1 MRGLV
6 ELGAWQRTKLR
17 QSPRLL
23 FFPWMATSDLPEQ
36 PKRRPKSCNHNSN
49 ARDRG
54 IETALRYQS
63 LLDDGTVQT
72 RAELA
77 RHLGD
82 SRARVTQILKRLDR
96 AETTTAGAG

>member
-6 ELGAWQRTKLR
+6 ELGAWQRKNLR

-23 FFPWMATSDLPEQ
+23 FFPWTAISDLPEQ
-36 PKRRPKSCNHNSN
+36 PKRTTKSKASVADA
-49 ARDRG
+49 ARQG

-63 LLDDGTVQT
+63 LLNNGTVKT

-77 RHLGD
+77 RHLGV
-82 SRARVTQILKRLDR
+82 SRARVTQVLKRLER
-96 AETTTAGAG
+96 LEN